1 MECSRYLGSP
11 SPPPHLPTHPP
22 PAPAGA
28 GTGEEEEEGE
38 SVHYLPRRWKEPG
51 SPCHELALAKNTG
64 KQGALHAEQ

>member
-11 SPPPHLPTHPP
+11 SPPPPLPTQPP

-51 SPCHELALAKNTG
+51 SSCQELALAKNTG
-64 KQGALHAEQ
+64 KAPSMLRS